1 MQVPPK
7 FLIASNLAEK
17 TTYSQSQSDTCTLRI
32 RGARFLTAV
41 NEPDPSQSGR
51 DIENSAS
58 APSISCSTDRT
69 AGTGWR
75 PIHELNRGARASTN
89 RRQPHVGSPSPPLQL
104 RDPLRLPVI
113 PGGQPHTNKLVLAF
127 SQRPLL
133 RVLHCMTPKRKAKK
147 SQPSSSSSSV
157 RNS

>member
-1 MQVPPK
+1 MQLPSK
-7 FLIASNLAEK
+7 FPIASILAEK

-41 NEPDPSQSGR
+41 NEPDPSQSER
-51 DIENSAS
+51 DIEDSA

-69 AGTGWR
+69 AGKRWR

-89 RRQPHVGSPSPPLQL
+89 RRQPRVGSPSPPLQL

-133 RVLHCMTPKRKAKK
+133 RVLHCIAPKRKAKK
-147 SQPSSSSSSV
+147 SQPLSSSSSV